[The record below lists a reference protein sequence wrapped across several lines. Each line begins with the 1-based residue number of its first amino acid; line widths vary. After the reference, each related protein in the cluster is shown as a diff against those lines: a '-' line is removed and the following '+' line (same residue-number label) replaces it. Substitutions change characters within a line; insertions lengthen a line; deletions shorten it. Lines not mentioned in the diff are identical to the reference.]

1 MTKKS
6 DASAVNRRKFLA
18 GAAVAGAAVAA
29 TDAKAIV
36 APEGVQPRV
45 PTALRPTALQMAQ
58 AGADGVHNPAA
69 VQGAPGTKS
78 GKPCSDFMVDVVK
91 SLDIDYVITNPASSC
106 RGIHESFVT
115 YGGNTKPELL
125 TATHEEVAAAMAHG
139 YYKVAG
145 KPIIAL
151 CHGTVGL
158 QHASMA
164 IYNAWCD
171 RVPIIMM
178 VGNSTDAAMRQP
190 GTPTLHS
197 VQDPGAL
204 VRDFTKWDDQPGSLQ
219 HYAESMVRAYRVA
232 MTPPLEPVLIS
243 VDEHM
248 QEETIHEG
256 ERLSIPKLVMPAFPQ
271 GDSNA
276 VREAARM
283 LANAENPVI
292 VCDRAART
300 ANGLKLIVDLAET
313 LQATVIDQLGRM
325 NFPNLHPLYAR
336 GAGPVAQADVILGLE
351 VGDFFGT
358 VNDIVDNA
366 EVTQSWR
373 LRPNARTITIG
384 TGDLYIRGNYQDFQ
398 RFQQVD
404 VPIGADAETTLPSLV
419 EAVKAA
425 LTAERRA
432 AIAAR
437 GETKRAAFAQA
448 VQRTKAEAAA
458 SAWNA
463 SPISSARLSAEL
475 WAQIR
480 NEDWALVSRDQSLSN
495 WPHRLWDFKH
505 HYQFIGG
512 PGGQGIGYALPA
524 AVGAALAHKPHG
536 RLVINLQND
545 GDSMYVPG
553 AYWTAAKHD
562 IPMLTV
568 MHNNRAYHQEVMH
581 MQRMASWRQRGMQ
594 NAVIGTTIDNPNID
608 FAMLAK
614 SMGVVGFGPIENPND
629 LAPAITRAVAAV
641 KAGEPALIDVVTQ
654 PR

>member
-1 MTKKS
+1 MVKKT
-6 DASAVNRRKFLA
+6 DATTVDRRKFLA

-29 TDAKAIV
+29 TDAKAVI
-36 APEGVQPRV
+36 APEAASARPS
-45 PTALRPTALQMAQ
+45 ALRPTALQMAQ
-58 AGADGVHNPAA
+58 AGAAGVHTPAVA
-69 VQGAPGTKS
+69 GAPGTKS
-78 GKPCSDFMVDVVK
+78 GKPCSDFMVDVIK

-115 YGGNTKPELL
+115 YGGNKQPELL
-125 TATHEEVAAAMAHG
+125 TATHEEVATAMAHG
-139 YYKVAG
+139 YYKVSG
-145 KPIIAL
+145 KPIISL

-158 QHASMA
+158 QHAAMA

-171 RVPIIMM
+171 RVPLIMM
-178 VGNSTDAAMRQP
+178 VGNSTDAAERQP

-219 HYAESMVRAYRVA
+219 HFAESMVRAYRVA

-243 VDEHM
+243 VNEHM
-248 QEETIHEG
+248 QEDTIHEG
-256 ERLSIPKLVMPAFPQ
+256 ERLNIPKLILPAFPQ

-276 VREAARM
+276 VREAARL
-283 LANAENPVI
+283 LANSENPVI
-292 VCDRAART
+292 VVDRAART
-300 ANGLKLIVDLAET
+300 ANGMKLIVELAET

-325 NFPNLHPLYAR
+325 NFPNQHHLYAR
-336 GAGPVAQADVILGLE
+336 GAGAVAQADVLLGLE
-351 VGDFFGT
+351 VGDLWGT
-358 VNDIVDNA
+358 VNDVIDNA
-366 EVTQSWR
+366 EVTMNWR
-373 LRPNARTITIG
+373 MREGARLISIG
-384 TGDLYIRGNYQDFQ
+384 VADLYIRGNYQDFQ
-398 RFQQVD
+398 RFQPVD
-404 VPIGADAETTLPSLV
+404 VPIGADAETTLPSLI

-425 LTAERRA
+425 LTAERRT

-437 GETKRAAFAQA
+437 GETKRAAYAQA
-448 VQRTKAEAAA
+448 IQRTRAEAAA

-475 WAQIR
+475 GAQIR

-495 WPHRLWDFKH
+495 WPHRLWNFKN

-512 PGGQGIGYALPA
+512 PGGQGIGYGLPA
-524 AVGAALAHKPHG
+524 AIGAALAHKPHG

-545 GDSMYVPG
+545 GDSLYSPG
-553 AYWTAAKHD
+553 ALWSATHHR

-594 NAVIGTTIDNPNID
+594 NASVGTTIDNPNVD
-608 FAMLAK
+608 FAMLAR
-614 SMGVVGFGPIENPND
+614 SMGWTGIGPIENPND
-629 LAPAITRAVAAV
+629 LAPAITRAIAAV
-641 KAGEPALIDVVTQ
+641 KAGEPTLLDVVTQ